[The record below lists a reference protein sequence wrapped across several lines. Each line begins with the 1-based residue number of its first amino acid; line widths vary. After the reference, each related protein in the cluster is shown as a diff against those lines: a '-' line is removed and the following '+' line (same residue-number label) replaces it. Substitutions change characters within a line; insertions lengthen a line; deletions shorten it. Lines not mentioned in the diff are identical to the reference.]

1 MNTLK
6 KMAVAALA
14 ASATLASTGLLA
26 QPAMDMN
33 GMGGMKDKGMTMDMK
48 GMEMSSGEV
57 RKIDKDAQKITLKH
71 GEIKSMDMPGMT
83 MVFKVLE
90 PTLLDKVKVG
100 DKVRFNAEKRDGA
113 IVVTE
118 IEAVK

>member
-1 MNTLK
+1 M
-6 KMAVAALA
+6 AALV
-14 ASATLASTGLLA
+14 ASATLASTALLA
-26 QPAMDMN
+26 QPAMDMSS
-33 GMGGMKDKGMTMDMK
+33 MKDKAKAMEMDMKDMK
-48 GMEMSSGEV
+48 GMEMSTGEV

-83 MVFKVLE
+83 MVFKVLD

-113 IVVTE
+113 IVVTD